1 MNPLGSSKE
10 IVKNKLIILYMLK
23 KLDMPASNSQ
33 ITRLILENRLM
44 NYFMFQQCFNELH
57 ESGLV
62 IINADNP
69 QAIGSINLDGPGRS
83 MPDEPRKNIPAGMNE
98 GTCRKEAPGRFI
110 LTESGNK
117 TLDYFLHLIP
127 VGIKKQLDKITP
139 EARKDIREESFTT
152 ADYFPENENKFQV
165 VLKTAEE
172 DFLLLELK
180 ATVGTK
186 NDAQNICENWK
197 KHSPEIYSEII
208 DSITK
213 TRG

>member
-10 IVKNKLIILYMLK
+10 IVKNKLIIMYMLQ
-23 KLDMPASNSQ
+23 KLGVPVSNSQ

-57 ESGLV
+57 ESKLV
-62 IINADNP
+62 KNSVDNP
-69 QAIGSINLDGPGRS
+69 QVPDSGNLDGQGKS
-83 MPDEPRKNIPAGMNE
+83 MLDEPGKSIPSGMDAGAYPKV
-98 GTCRKEAPGRFI
+98 TLWRFV
-110 LTESGNK
+110 LTEAGNK

-139 EARKDIREESFTT
+139 EAGKDIRDGMLTT
-152 ADYFPENENKFQV
+152 ADYFPESENKFEV
-165 VLKTAEE
+165 VLKTAEK

-180 ATVGTK
+180 AAVGTK
-186 NDAQNICENWK
+186 NDALNICENWK

-208 DSITK
+208 DSLTK
-213 TRG
+213 ARG